1 MRTGKS
7 ISNIGYVRPE
17 YFKQIA
23 NTLRKSGVIGTC
35 YWIAHKGEDG
45 DKDHIHLVLLGGQ
58 KTYNTQGLSSLFGWD
73 MVEGQKGS
81 LTERWQVTKS
91 LNDWLCYAVH
101 DTVYLLRR
109 GLVRNT
115 SYSWDEVQCTEGD
128 EDLLRR
134 DIIDAKRSI
143 TEGEDKV
150 YRALRILASQG
161 YTWNRVVLSGLIPV
175 NCLGAAYPV
184 FSLLLKQYHTTDA
197 GMKGGSDDCAG
208 DRS

>member
-1 MRTGKS
+1 MLFSPR
-7 ISNIGYVRPE
+7 YRLP
-17 YFKQIA
+17 
-23 NTLRKSGVIGTC
+23 
-35 YWIAHKGEDG
+35 
-45 DKDHIHLVLLGGQ
+45 
-58 KTYNTQGLSSLFGWD
+58 SS
-73 MVEGQKGS
+73 K
-81 LTERWQVTKS
+81 
-91 LNDWLCYAVH
+91 
-101 DTVYLLRR
+101 

-161 YTWNRVVLSGLIPV
+161 YTWNRVILSGLIPV

-184 FSLLLKQYHTTDA
+184 FSLLLKQYHTTDS
-197 GMKGGSDDCAG
+197 GMKGEAMIARVIGLRLGEVIEERKGTNKPSLIGSIPKLARGMNSTSLMITVKLLVAFKRGWGGYENTLC
-208 DRS
+208 